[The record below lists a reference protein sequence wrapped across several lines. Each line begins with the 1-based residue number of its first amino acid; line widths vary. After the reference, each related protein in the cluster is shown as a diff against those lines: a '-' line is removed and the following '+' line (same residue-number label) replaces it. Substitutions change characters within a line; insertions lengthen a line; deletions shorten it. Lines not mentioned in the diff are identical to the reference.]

1 MKRTILMAVS
11 GTLCLGFG
19 EVTAQELVLDAVSA
33 VGGVAVNSGHSLRT
47 VAGTPLAG
55 ASSGGALE
63 LWTELPF
70 PGVPIPS
77 GVGGPD
83 GVLPIHATLSQN
95 APNPFYP
102 STRIRF
108 QVGSSLTTTAT
119 SPSAATENPTRSDV
133 VLTRLEIFDVAGRV
147 VRELVNEPLAAG
159 NYELDWDGRNAV
171 GDPVPTGV
179 FFARLTSGATHKT
192 IRMVLSK

>member
-1 MKRTILMAVS
+1 MKRTIVMAVS

-19 EVTAQELVLDAVSA
+19 GVTAQELVLDAVSA
-33 VGGVAVNSGHSLRT
+33 VGGVAANSGYSLRT
-47 VAGTPLAG
+47 VAGTPVAG
-55 ASSGGALE
+55 ASSGGALQ

-83 GVLPIHATLSQN
+83 GAWPIHTTLSQN

-108 QVGSSLTTTAT
+108 QVGSSFPTATTT
-119 SPSAATENPTRSDV
+119 PSVAAQNATRSDAV
-133 VLTRLEIFDVAGRV
+133 PTRLVIFDVAGRV

-159 NYELDWDGRNAV
+159 NYELQWDGRNAV

-179 FFARLTSGATHKT
+179 FFARLTSGATDKT